1 MKTVKELYQDVEL
14 VKLPRT
20 EVNSIRNH
28 RDKAVAAKVCA
39 WCGTDA
45 NEKGFVD
52 ELSIKEFKISGL
64 CQSCQDETFGKP
76 KKKKGTSIPM
86 EVLRV

>member
-1 MKTVKELYQDVEL
+1 MKTVKENTPDVEL
-14 VKLPRT
+14 VKMPES
-20 EVNSIRNH
+20 EVYAIRNH
-28 RDKAVAAKVCA
+28 RDAAVAAKVCA

-45 NEKGFVD
+45 NKKGFVD

-76 KKKKGTSIPM
+76 KKKKGISIPM
-86 EVLRV
+86 EVFRV